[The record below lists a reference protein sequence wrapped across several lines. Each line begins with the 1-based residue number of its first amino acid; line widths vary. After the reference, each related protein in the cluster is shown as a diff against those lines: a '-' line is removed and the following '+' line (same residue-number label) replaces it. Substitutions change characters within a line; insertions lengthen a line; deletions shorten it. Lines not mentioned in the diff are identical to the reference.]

1 MTRAA
6 TALLDVRR
14 SAALAATLVRL
25 WIGPK
30 LRRLTGRSVKPR
42 GVRFR
47 EELERLGLTYI
58 KLGQF
63 LAMRFD
69 LLPADVCRELM
80 HLFEHVTPASAGPIR
95 ALVEA
100 ELGAPIER
108 LFSFFSDEP
117 VAAASV
123 AQVHEART
131 LAGERVA
138 VKVQR
143 PDVERVFE
151 SDMRNIG
158 RVAAL
163 ADLIG
168 VFGALSARDY
178 TREFEAWTRREL
190 DFVEEAHTSEKLA
203 ALLLEYESV
212 PRVHHA
218 LTSRR
223 VLTTEYVDGLSLN
236 ELTETLEEG
245 GLRAV
250 RERWPTLDA
259 DLVADRASYASLR
272 QILACGFFHG
282 DPHPG
287 NVIVRLD
294 NTLVWVD
301 FGIFGTLTEY
311 LRRTLYDMI
320 ETVALGN
327 IDRSFEYYSRLVD
340 PTENTD
346 LRAFERDA
354 KRVLHGWYRAATD
367 PARAPEDRQLGRWL
381 GELTE
386 VLRRHRMRYGPETLL
401 FWRAL
406 HALDSTAQ
414 RFGPYFDI
422 LAALRD
428 FFVRT
433 SPPLLERVADAAP
446 DADRRRLL
454 VDSARLALTRD
465 VARTPWRVASP
476 ESESAD
482 DRRRENA
489 RAKLLATA
497 LVIVAAALAAAGA
510 STYSLAAAVAGAAL
524 AGALLEVRRA

>member
-6 TALLDVRR
+6 DALLDVRR
-14 SAALAATLVRL
+14 SAALALTLVRL
-25 WIGPK
+25 GVGPK
-30 LRRLTGRSVKPR
+30 LRSLMGLPVKPR
-42 GVRFR
+42 GVRVR

-63 LAMRFD
+63 FAMRFD
-69 LLPADVCRELM
+69 LLPADICRELM
-80 HLFEHVTPASAGPIR
+80 HLFERVRPASVGPIR
-95 ALVEA
+95 AVIEA
-100 ELGAPIER
+100 DLGAPIER
-108 LFSFFSDEP
+108 LFSVFVDDP
-117 VAAASV
+117 IAAASV

-163 ADLIG
+163 ADALG
-168 VFGALSARDY
+168 LFGALSVREY
-178 TREFEAWTRREL
+178 TREFELWTRREL
-190 DFVEEAHTSEKLA
+190 DFVQEAHTAEQLA
-203 ALLLEYESV
+203 TLALEYEAV

-223 VLTTEYVDGLSLN
+223 VLTTEYVEGISLN
-236 ELTETLEEG
+236 DLTETLEEG

-250 RERWPTLDA
+250 GARWPTLDV
-259 DLVADRASYASLR
+259 DLVADRLSYASLR

-294 NTLVWVD
+294 NTFVWVD
-301 FGIFGTLTEY
+301 FGIFGTLSEY
-311 LRRTLYDMI
+311 LRRTLFNMI
-320 ETVALGN
+320 ETVALGH
-327 IDRSFEYYSRLVD
+327 IDRSFHYYSRLVD
-340 PTENTD
+340 PTESTD
-346 LRAFERDA
+346 LLAFERDA
-354 KRVLHGWYRAATD
+354 KRVLRGWYQAAID
-367 PARAPEDRQLGRWL
+367 PERAPEERQLGRWL
-381 GELTE
+381 GDLTG
-386 VLRRHRMRYGPETLL
+386 VLRRHRMRYGAETLL

-428 FFVRT
+428 FFART
-433 SPPLLERVADAAP
+433 SPPLRERVADAVP

-454 VDSARLALTRD
+454 LDSARLARRGALR
-465 VARTPWRVASP
+465 RPWRIASP
-476 ESESAD
+476 ESESAHE
-482 DRRRENA
+482 RRRENA

-497 LVIVAAALAAAGA
+497 LVMVAAALAATGASAVGVAAAGA
-510 STYSLAAAVAGAAL
+510 GAAVAAT
-524 AGALLEVRRA
+524 LLEVRRT